1 MPPPPQVVVATA
13 HPGPPRFYLK
23 TDGTRVARLHLLD
36 WVVLVVLVAVDV
48 ALNAIEPFHR
58 FVGQDMVP
66 DLRYPLKNNTVPVWA
81 VPVRSCVFIHKVVAV
96 VMPMAIVAGI
106 YVRRRNVYDLH
117 HAILG
122 KFLSRAASHFHISI
136 LEHLAAMCPVVVV
149 LVIVKLLTVSVPKV
163 PNFRVQT
170 LFDLFRG
177 SEQALSLK
185 NSLNAMSLSSIRG
198 AFAGLGFLS
207 WYLAG
212 KIKAFDRG
220 GHVAKLCIVAM
231 PLLLAAM
238 VAVSRVDDYWH
249 HWQDVFTAG
258 VLGTCFSSPLSSG
271 SEDRTVSQS
280 RSARWY
286 SSPAGLVVASFC
298 YLQFFPPPS
307 GEQGMLLHFVL
318 LALRCTVTSSR
329 RTYRL

>member
-1 MPPPPQVVVATA
+1 MPPPPPVAA
-13 HPGPPRFYLK
+13 ARPGAPRLYLK
-23 TDGTRVARLHLLD
+23 THGTRIARLHLLD
-36 WVVLVVLVAVDV
+36 WVVLAVLVALDG

-58 FVGQDMVP
+58 FVGEDMVA
-66 DLRYPLKNNTVPVWA
+66 DLRYPLKDNTVPVWA
-81 VPVRSCVFIHKVVAV
+81 VPVLAVFA
-96 VMPMAIVAGI
+96 PMAIVAGI

-122 KFLSRAASHFHISI
+122 LLFSVLITAI
-136 LEHLAAMCPVVVV
+136 LTDAIKDGVGRPR
-149 LVIVKLLTVSVPKV
+149 
-163 PNFRVQT
+163 PNFFWRCFPDGLPRYDNVT
-170 LFDLFRG
+170 REVICHGDPGVIKEGYKSFPSG
-177 SEQALSLK
+177 HTSWS
-185 NSLNAMSLSSIRG
+185 
-198 AFAGLGFLS
+198 FAGLGFLS

-258 VLGTCFSSPLSSG
+258 VLG
-271 SEDRTVSQS
+271 
-280 RSARWY
+280 
-286 SSPAGLVVASFC
+286 LVVASFC

-307 GEQGMLLHFVL
+307 GEQGFWPHSYFEHMLTLEGEIEVQSAASSSRHL
-318 LALRCTVTSSR
+318 SLTLDSSPGRAGTEMRTSSQALDTMESGR
-329 RTYRL
+329 RS

>member
-81 VPVRSCVFIHKVVAV
+81 VPVVAV

-122 KFLSRAASHFHISI
+122 NCHVPCCGGVGLLFS
-136 LEHLAAMCPVVVV
+136 V
-149 LVIVKLLTVSVPKV
+149 LITAVLTDAIKDGVGRPRPDFFWRCFPDGMPRYDNVTTEVICHGDPGVIKEGYKSFP
-163 PNFRVQT
+163 R
-170 LFDLFRG
+170 
-177 SEQALSLK
+177 
-185 NSLNAMSLSSIRG
+185 

-258 VLGTCFSSPLSSG
+258 
-271 SEDRTVSQS
+271 D
-280 RSARWY
+280 
-286 SSPAGLVVASFC
+286 
-298 YLQFFPPPS
+298 
-307 GEQGMLLHFVL
+307 
-318 LALRCTVTSSR
+318 
-329 RTYRL
+329 